1 MSNQRNK
8 IQFLENEIVNLEET
22 ITFLKQIINSQN
34 EIIKSLVSKDKAEP
48 PIFKNVT
55 KASAEIEYD
64 EKSQELQEPE
74 PVPEPSNTC
83 IKIKKKE
90 VLDPSS
96 LFRRRTML

>member
-48 PIFKNVT
+48 PLKVT
-55 KASAEIEYD
+55 PEIEYD
-64 EKSQELQEPE
+64 EKPQEPE
-74 PVPEPSNTC
+74 SSNTS

-96 LFRRRTML
+96 LFRRRTMV

>member
-8 IQFLENEIVNLEET
+8 IQFLENEIINLEET

-34 EIIKSLVSKDKAEP
+34 EIIKSLVSNKAEP
-48 PIFKNVT
+48 TIFKNVN
-55 KASAEIEYD
+55 KANAEIEYD
-64 EKSQELQEPE
+64 EKSQEPPQEPPQE
-74 PVPEPSNTC
+74 PC
-83 IKIKKKE
+83 IKIQKKE

>member
-64 EKSQELQEPE
+64 EKLQELQE

-90 VLDPSS
+90 ILDPSS
-96 LFRRRTML
+96 LFRRRTMV

>member
-48 PIFKNVT
+48 PKVT
-55 KASAEIEYD
+55 PEIEYD
-64 EKSQELQEPE
+64 EKPQPQEFEPE
-74 PVPEPSNTC
+74 PSTC

-96 LFRRRTML
+96 LFRRRTMV